1 MKRVDFSEVTGGPRR
16 ASRPRACREPLGR
29 ELGAER
35 PPGRTTRGR
44 KARPSRR
51 ALSFRNLLMGE
62 IPPQA
67 GRGAKLPRRYVAE
80 KTSPRAL
87 ELKKSPS
94 SLRKYELCKALSL

>member
-1 MKRVDFSEVTGGPRR
+1 
-16 ASRPRACREPLGR
+16 
-29 ELGAER
+29 
-35 PPGRTTRGR
+35 
-44 KARPSRR
+44 
-51 ALSFRNLLMGE
+51 MGE